1 MPIFKLQATVDSTNL
16 IDYGLFTVMD
26 KTTVDTLIN
35 LNELEAS
42 DKLLNLKVRTIL
54 WSGYSRKGTIGYG
67 NIDSTNLNG
76 IGLTEVNAYT
86 AFIENFK
93 DKERKFKKIFP
104 LTTLSQSQYDA
115 MLDLYVATGS
125 FNFAGTPNRQ
135 FNLTDYIKNRQWDYI
150 ATAMTL
156 CGADRLS
163 RQADAKILML
173 GDYGVYKIRSLIK
186 EQGIQTLVKEY
197 SAGQLTTAQTKQ
209 AEYIYYAET
218 KRFLPNMTE
227 NRKRTI
233 VTQLS

>member
-1 MPIFKLQATVDSTNL
+1 
-16 IDYGLFTVMD
+16 
-26 KTTVDTLIN
+26 
-35 LNELEAS
+35 
-42 DKLLNLKVRTIL
+42 
-54 WSGYSRKGTIGYG
+54 
-67 NIDSTNLNG
+67 
-76 IGLTEVNAYT
+76 
-86 AFIENFK
+86 
-93 DKERKFKKIFP
+93 
-104 LTTLSQSQYDA
+104 
-115 MLDLYVATGS
+115 
-125 FNFAGTPNRQ
+125 
-135 FNLTDYIKNRQWDYI
+135 
-150 ATAMTL
+150 MTL